1 MLFVSNEYIVFTMGG
16 TIALRLSIQ
25 TFYDWR
31 ATDLQ
36 LEKGLTLL
44 LYKFEFHAMM
54 FALKLDKKISLNF
67 VNAFPLFRYYLP
79 LGKGMTLYLNK
90 LEFSLPKNT

>member
-44 LYKFEFHAMM
+44 LYKFEFLSRNDVWFEIGQMV
-54 FALKLDKKISLNF
+54 L
-67 VNAFPLFRYYLP
+67 
-79 LGKGMTLYLNK
+79 
-90 LEFSLPKNT
+90 